1 MKQTVKLLEQ
11 KVIAKDTVEFVFS
24 RPEGFAYRA
33 GQSIDLYL
41 INPPETDDEGNKR
54 AFSLT
59 SAPFEE
65 HLMIATRMRN
75 TAFKRV
81 LKNMQP
87 GTELSLD
94 GPFGS
99 FTLHNDAAKP
109 AVFLTGGIGITPV
122 HSMIEQAMHEKLPH
136 KMILFYSNHTPNE
149 AAFMDELNIV
159 AAQNSNFTFVP
170 TMTQAQGT
178 DWKGKAERISEDM
191 IKEYVPDVNSAI
203 YYLCGPA
210 SMVSLLKQ
218 TLINAGVN
226 EDNIRSED
234 FTGY

>member
-1 MKQTVKLLEQ
+1 MRQTVKLIE
-11 KVIAKDTVEFVFS
+11 KKNVAKDTMEFVFS
-24 RPEGFAYRA
+24 KPEGFDYKA
-33 GQSIDLYL
+33 GQSIDLYH

-59 SAPFEE
+59 SAPYEE
-65 HLMIATRMRN
+65 NLMIATRMRD

-81 LKNMQP
+81 LKNLNP
-87 GTELSLD
+87 GAEFLLD

-99 FTLHNDAAKP
+99 FTLHNDTTKP

-122 HSMIEQAMHEKLPH
+122 HSMIKQAVHDNLEHKL
-136 KMILFYSNHTPNE
+136 ILFYSNHTPDE
-149 AAFMDELNIV
+149 AAFMEEFGKIAV
-159 AAQNSNFTFVP
+159 ENSNFVFVP

-178 DWKGKAERISEDM
+178 DWKGKAERISEKM
-191 IKEYVPDVNSAI
+191 IKEYIPDVNSAI

-210 SMVSLLKQ
+210 GMVSILKQ
-218 TLINAGVN
+218 TLINAGVS
-226 EDNIRSED
+226 EDNIKSED